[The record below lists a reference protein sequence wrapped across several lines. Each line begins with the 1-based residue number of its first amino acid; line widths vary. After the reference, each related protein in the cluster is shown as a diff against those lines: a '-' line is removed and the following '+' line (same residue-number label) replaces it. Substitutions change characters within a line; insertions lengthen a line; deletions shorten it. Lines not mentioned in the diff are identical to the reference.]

1 MIFAK
6 VDVAAGVCPFLL
18 ETVSPC
24 GRTGR
29 VSPRV
34 RAFGNFDCVG
44 SASSGDLDG
53 ALAAAGSAVETAASG
68 VYQRKSLG
76 DPAKEN
82 SFQKK
87 ATNAVGACGKL
98 SGLEDGL
105 VGLGWDPKDA
115 DLLRK
120 RFTGSLN
127 QAAHVMQL
135 LRSRMSDAHGAKPA
149 LESVVFD
156 SLKLASILVSLMK

>member
-1 MIFAK
+1 MLLPGFAPFHWRQCRF
-6 VDVAAGVCPFLL
+6 VAEPAAY
-18 ETVSPC
+18 
-24 GRTGR
+24 
-29 VSPRV
+29 SPRV
-34 RAFGNFDCVG
+34 RAFGNLNCVG

-105 VGLGWDPKDA
+105 VGLGWEPKDA